1 MKLGFVLI
9 AKWTLALVISFLL
22 SVVAFTAVI
31 TFVILLSVV
40 EFIDQRRNYEED
52 ETAPNA

>member
-40 EFIDQRRNYEED
+40 EFIETKWRKHEEN
-52 ETAPNA
+52 EAG